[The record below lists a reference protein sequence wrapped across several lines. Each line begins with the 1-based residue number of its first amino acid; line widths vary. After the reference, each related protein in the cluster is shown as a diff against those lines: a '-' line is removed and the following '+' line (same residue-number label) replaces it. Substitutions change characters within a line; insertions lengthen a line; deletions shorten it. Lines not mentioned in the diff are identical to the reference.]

1 MEYGEFIKKYGKE
14 KVKFASYYKFSF
26 CFKNEETGLSV
37 SVGGNADDIYRL
49 EVEPGK
55 EYTIAELQP
64 YSAYLNDENLG
75 CWYD

>member
-26 CFKNEETGLSV
+26 CFKNEAGLSV
-37 SVGGNADDIYRL
+37 SVGGDADNIYRL

-64 YSAYLNDENLG
+64 FSAFLNDKSLG
-75 CWYD
+75 YWY